1 MENLPELKLDPWQKD
16 FLATEGDKI
25 LCCGR
30 QVGKSVIAARD
41 AAEYAL
47 KHSNKQVLMI
57 APTERQAYELFD
69 KTLGYISEKSFSK
82 IKKGKDRPTK
92 HKINL
97 TNKTTIHC
105 LPTGLSG
112 TGIRGR
118 TIHRLYVDEAS
129 RVPEEVWTA
138 ITPMLLT
145 TAGDLILLST
155 PFGRQGYFYRI
166 WNNPDNSFTKFET
179 TSQDVMENR
188 PIGDSWTKLQREKA
202 LEYLKRE
209 REEMST
215 LQFGQEYEGKFID
228 ELRQFFPTE
237 LIKKCLT
244 LKREP
249 IDYNPF
255 TEKVEQVDRFL
266 GIDIARMGADETVF
280 FSVERVNRKKIRQVD
295 LSIYNKIML
304 TETARRVIRHERTN
318 NFKKI
323 YIDDGGL
330 GAGVLD
336 ILLEHERTRRKVIPI
351 NNSSRAINKDGTKS
365 KRLLKE
371 DLYTNLLRLMEQG
384 KVELYEDENLIHSLQ
399 SIQYEYTG
407 SGIRIFGRYTHITE
421 ALIRAAW
428 CLHDK
433 TLNIWCGNN

>member
-1 MENLPELKLDPWQKD
+1 MITMKLDPWQED
-16 FLATEGDKI
+16 FLTKKGDKI

-47 KHSNKQVLMI
+47 KHSNKQILMI

-69 KTLGYISEKSFSK
+69 KTLSYLTFKSMKS
-82 IKKGKDRPTK
+82 IRKGKDRPTK

-97 TNKTTIHC
+97 YNKSVIHC

-112 TGIRGR
+112 VGIRGR

-138 ITPMLLT
+138 VTPMLLT
-145 TAGDLILLST
+145 TGGDTILLST

-166 WNNPDNSFTKFET
+166 WNNPDNSFSKFEI
-179 TSQDVMENR
+179 TSQTALSNR
-188 PIGDSWTKLQREKA
+188 EICDSWSKLQKEKA
-202 LEYLKRE
+202 MEYLKRE
-209 REEMST
+209 RKEMSA
-215 LQFGQEYEGKFID
+215 LEYGQEYEGRFID
-228 ELRQFFPTE
+228 ELRQFFPTD
-237 LIKKCLT
+237 LIKKCMT
-244 LKREP
+244 LKRDEYEP
-249 IDYNPF
+249 IKFNKIQ
-255 TEKVEQVDRFL
+255 TVDNFL
-266 GIDIARMGADETVF
+266 GVDIARLGDDETVF
-280 FSVERVNRKKIRQVD
+280 FSLKRINREKLRENEVKIYRKV
-295 LSIYNKIML
+295 LL
-304 TETARRVIRHERTN
+304 TETARNIIRLHRAS
-318 NFKKI
+318 NFRKI

-336 ILLEHERTRRKVIPI
+336 ILLEEETTKRRTEAI
-351 NNSSRAINKDGTKS
+351 NNSSRAISKD
-365 KRLLKE
+365 KRMKKILKE
-371 DLYTNLLRLMEQG
+371 DLYTNLLRIMEQN
-384 KVELYEDENLIHSLQ
+384 KLELFENDEVLHSLQ
-399 SIQYEYTG
+399 SIQYEYTN

-433 TLNIWCGNN
+433 SLNIWTGSKYHG